1 MPSPEAAS
9 SYAYAGCSYPYPY
22 PVDSS
27 STETPKRGKTRAPR
41 TRMNRPRMMAFWMEV
56 ALKVKVVAPV
66 LPTLMNPNRASPSSS
81 ISSAWAVAKKARL
94 LKQQEI
100 LNTRK
105 DGSKDIYSVSTAA
118 ASSAGLVCS
127 SWLQVTLGM
136 VATTT
141 SVHSTSPF
149 SRQDFSV
156 IVVGSTFWT
165 G

>member
-1 MPSPEAAS
+1 MWRGTVTAIPTSAGTIVAS
-9 SYAYAGCSYPYPY
+9 TTATSTGCT
-22 PVDSS
+22 VIEEFDI
-27 STETPKRGKTRAPR
+27 
-41 TRMNRPRMMAFWMEV
+41 
-56 ALKVKVVAPV
+56 PV
-66 LPTLMNPNRASPSSS
+66 LHILPVFGHGFFFFFQFASLLKL
-81 ISSAWAVAKKARL
+81 VV

-105 DGSKDIYSVSTAA
+105 DGTKDIYSVSTAA

-127 SWLQVTLGM
+127 SWVQVTLGM